1 MIESLR
7 ARFRYIWQVIT
18 EPTAS
23 EFIRLADLAEGSL
36 LGSVASLFIGAA
48 FILLGV
54 AGLSGVQV
62 DLLELAGFVVG
73 LALGLALWSTIA
85 FLYTRLLG
93 GSSPRLY
100 LAFLYLTSSVLLTLL
115 VLAVFVAYVPWIG
128 SLLGI
133 GLILYSQA
141 LAVLAFHHMAGVS
154 WLLSVLG
161 TLATSVVSIGL
172 FQLLGRVI
180 FSWLAA

>member
-1 MIESLR
+1 MIDPLK
-7 ARFRYIWQVIT
+7 ARFGYIWQVIT
-18 EPTAS
+18 EPTGS

-100 LAFLYLTSSVLLTLL
+100 RAFLYLTSSVLL
-115 VLAVFVAYVPWIG
+115 
-128 SLLGI
+128 
-133 GLILYSQA
+133 
-141 LAVLAFHHMAGVS
+141 M
-154 WLLSVLG
+154 
-161 TLATSVVSIGL
+161 
-172 FQLLGRVI
+172 GR
-180 FSWLAA
+180 FF